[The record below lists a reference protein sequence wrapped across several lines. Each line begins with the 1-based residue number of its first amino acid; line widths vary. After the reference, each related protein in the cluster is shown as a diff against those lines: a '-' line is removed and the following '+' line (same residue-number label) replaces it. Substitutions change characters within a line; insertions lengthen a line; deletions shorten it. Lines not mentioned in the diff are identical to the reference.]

1 MPERRRNQLGA
12 KGSAWAWR
20 NGRWESVEQF
30 KRVQR
35 GWAIAGAAVWIG
47 VLVLGGAIVGGVFQI
62 LKHSEAYEM
71 AAARLQSSPAA
82 TNVLGSPISTGTPFG
97 EVRISGGSGRAKLN
111 FSASGPKAAG
121 VVFVEAVK
129 RETGSGRSRT
139 SRSSSTTAAR

>member
-1 MPERRRNQLGA
+1 M
-12 KGSAWAWR
+12 
-20 NGRWESVEQF
+20 
-30 KRVQR
+30 QR

-97 EVRISGGSGRAKLN
+97 EVRVSGGSGRANLN

-129 RETGSGRSRT
+129 RDGVWMITHLALKLNDGGKVIDLIDGSKPN
-139 SRSSSTTAAR
+139 TT